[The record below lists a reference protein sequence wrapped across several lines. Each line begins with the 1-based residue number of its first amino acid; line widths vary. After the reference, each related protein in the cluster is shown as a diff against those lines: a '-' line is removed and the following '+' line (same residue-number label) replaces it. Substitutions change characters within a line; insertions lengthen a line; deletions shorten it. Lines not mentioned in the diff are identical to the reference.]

1 MDKSCIM
8 VLLSPELYLFN
19 DSGMA
24 KWIGDK
30 VPAAKKRKAM
40 SDVTSRLGNK
50 LTSQFD
56 HIKVLR
62 SEKHSLNLCTTSCS
76 VCEAT

>member
-50 LTSQFD
+50 L
-56 HIKVLR
+56 
-62 SEKHSLNLCTTSCS
+62 HS
-76 VCEAT
+76 